1 MGNILGENFDPSIRQ
16 QIEVRQKYFGD
27 RTGGLEEGYIEK
39 RNQLLYANAPFVKL
53 CSSVNIN
60 DDIAKN
66 KLGIS
71 TNYSGNKLAKEF
83 ILFSGTSTES
93 DPFQVPVEFD
103 EDGNPTR
110 FETRVNNKLRA
121 GLNNNKSILGNQAYG
136 LGGLDFGQVP
146 QPGITDLRVN
156 HKNRGSL
163 REAQI
168 NLKAY
173 NQKQFEIIDVLYLR
187 LGYTVLLEWGHSVYI
202 DNGENLQNFNSTLSN
217 DFLDGKITDYYTAL
231 ALARTNTLAK
241 NGNYDVMIGKV
252 TNFNWSFNPDG
263 SYDINITVISI
274 GDVIESLKIDVLYG
288 TSTTLEGDK
297 KELARTKARQAVVP
311 YTGRAGVGSGGG
323 GGSAL
328 GLNTGG
334 GSGGSIVVIKSYRIL
349 KEDGVSY
356 VTVQDYLDK
365 IGGTKYT
372 TADDPTDFA
381 EYSSGGTSTVNYNE
395 ALADAEK
402 YYYSLLTNYAT
413 GITSITPGSFITT
426 TDLSALTS
434 ELGKKLR
441 SIKQLLLTGGPP
453 EDIVTSPNGKLRYH
467 QGFSGFDAL
476 DFVSINFA
484 NQPSTTGTGTTQVK
498 KFYIRLGYLLQI
510 LEKDIIFKYKNG
522 TKLQPCLTF
531 DTDDDNYFYINQ
543 YSYGADLNK
552 AISRKM
558 GFDFNAK
565 TYNLLDIPNS
575 PLEKEYGVGYLMN
588 VLINIDFL
596 SNILVNGFTSE
607 KGVILY
613 DFLDE
618 ICKAIN
624 NSFGGVN
631 KIEPVIDETENRV
644 YLIDSTPLLINE
656 DKKTKFLTNQTPSL
670 FQVYGFNP
678 LNTGTYDVNGSFIKN
693 FSIKSEITNNLA
705 TQLSIGAQ
713 AIGRVTSQNA
723 TAFQSWNQ
731 GIKDRI
737 SPQKTDPK
745 GEDPT
750 TPDTTDYT
758 ELVKEIEEL
767 IKKYQAKDITEDQ
780 IVSLI
785 KHNKT
790 TQKLFSSRLAQSSKF
805 PTAGD
810 DAFIPINLNLT
821 MYGLSGMKI
830 YQTFNINS
838 KFLPTN
844 YDKKLKFLIKKINHD
859 ISLKGWET
867 TIETLVVP
875 KTVDASS
882 NPIDITRVA
891 KKINP
896 FNNAPLAG
904 GNIPLTYPFTGAT
917 PNADKLRA
925 FIPTVGI
932 TEKFKYGIIGE
943 LSSGGDITQDLVDL
957 AIAVLTELK
966 NQINKDTNLLNLW
979 NSSSIVITAGNDV
992 YHQIDPNVSPNSR
1005 HKTGNALD
1013 IDVLD
1018 PTLRPEVDKIL
1029 SAISVTNSNISYIN
1043 EYDMPSLVLPGK
1055 GTGINN
1061 NHFHLSYGPPVGYAL
1076 AEELRA
1082 KVRIGNGQFVP
1093 ITVTF

>member
-1 MGNILGENFDPSIRQ
+1 MGNILGENFDPPIRQ

-53 CSSVNIN
+53 CSSVNID

-93 DPFQVPVEFD
+93 DPFQAPIEFD
-103 EDGNPTR
+103 DEGNPTR
-110 FETRVNNKLRA
+110 FETRVNNNLRA

-217 DFLDGKITDYYTAL
+217 SFLDGKIKDYYTAL

-241 NGNYDVMIGKV
+241 NGNYDVMVGKV

-274 GDVIESLKIDVLYG
+274 GDVIESLKVDVLYG
-288 TSTTLEGDK
+288 TSTTIEADK
-297 KELARTKARQAVVP
+297 RTLAKNKARQAIESFTISTSP
-311 YTGRAGVGSGGG
+311 LPTGAAIGGG
-323 GGSAL
+323 YSAP
-328 GLNTGG
+328 GNTTTTFQTG
-334 GSGGSIVVIKSYRIL
+334 YRII
-349 KEDGVSY
+349 KEDDTY
-356 VTVQDYLDK
+356 LTVKDYLNR
-365 IGGTKYT
+365 IGGTKHT
-372 TADDPTDFA
+372 AADDPTHIVK
-381 EYSSGGTSTVNYNE
+381 YGNYNR
-395 ALADAEK
+395 ALEDAEE
-402 YYYSLLTNYAT
+402 YYYDLLSNYIT
-413 GITSITPGSFITT
+413 GVTSITPNSNFTS
-426 TDLSALTS
+426 TDLSSLTS
-434 ELGKKLR
+434 ELGKKLK
-441 SIKQLLLTGGPP
+441 SIKELLDTGRSSNN
-453 EDIVTSPNGKLRYH
+453 IVTSSNGKVRYH
-467 QGFSGFDAL
+467 QGFSGFDAT
-476 DFVSINFA
+476 DFVMVKFA
-484 NQPSTTGTGTTQVK
+484 NQPSPTGTGTIEVRK
-498 KFYIRLGYLLQI
+498 SYIRLGYLLQI

-522 TKLQPCLTF
+522 TNLQPCLTF
-531 DTDDDNYFYINQ
+531 DTGDNNYFYVNQ

-552 AISRKM
+552 AISRKV
-558 GFDFNAK
+558 GFNFNAK

-596 SNILVNGFTSE
+596 SDILVKGFTSE

-631 KIEPVIDETENRV
+631 KIEPVIDEVENRV
-644 YLIDSTPLLINE
+644 YLIDSTPLLLNE
-656 DKKTKFLTNQTPSL
+656 DKKNKLLRNKLTSL
-670 FQVYGFNP
+670 FQVYGFDP
-678 LNTGTYDVNGSFIKN
+678 LNTGTYDVDGSFIKN

-731 GIKDRI
+731 GILDRI

-750 TPDTTDYT
+750 TPDTTNYT
-758 ELVKEIEEL
+758 LLVVEIEEL
-767 IKKYQAKDITEDQ
+767 LKKYQSKDVTEDQ
-780 IVSLI
+780 ILSLI

-805 PTAGD
+805 PTAGGE
-810 DAFIPINLNLT
+810 AFIPINLNLT
-821 MYGLSGMKI
+821 MHGLSGMKI
-830 YQTFNINS
+830 YQTFDINS

-875 KTVDASS
+875 KTVDANNS
-882 NPIDITRVA
+882 PVDITKIA
-891 KKINP
+891 KSINP
-896 FNNAPLAG
+896 FNSVPLAG

-917 PNADKLRA
+917 PNADQLRA
-925 FIPTVGI
+925 FISTVGI
-932 TEKFKYGIIGE
+932 QEKFKYGSIGE
-943 LSSGGDITQDLVDL
+943 LSSGGDITQNLVDL

-966 NQINKDTNLLNLW
+966 NQISKDANLLNLW
-979 NSSSIVITAGNDV
+979 NNGVVVITAGNDV
-992 YHQIDPNVSPNSR
+992 FHQIDPNVSPNSR

-1029 SAISVTNSNISYIN
+1029 SAIAVANSNISYIN
-1043 EYDMPSLVLPGK
+1043 EYDMPSSTG
-1055 GTGINN
+1055 GNTGINN
-1061 NHFHLSYGPPVGYAL
+1061 SHFHLSYGPSVGYA
-1076 AEELRA
+1076 ANEELRT
-1082 KVRIGNGQFVP
+1082 KIRIGNGEFVP
-1093 ITVTF
+1093 IYVTF

>member
-1 MGNILGENFDPSIRQ
+1 MGNILGENFNSSIRQ

-27 RTGGLEEGYIEK
+27 RNGGLEEGYIEK

-93 DPFQVPVEFD
+93 DPFQVPIEFD
-103 EDGNPTR
+103 DEGNPTR

-187 LGYTVLLEWGHSVYI
+187 LGYTVLLEWGHSIYI

-241 NGNYDVMIGKV
+241 SGNYDVMIGKV

-263 SYDINITVISI
+263 SYDINITLISI
-274 GDVIESLKIDVLYG
+274 GDVIESLKVDVLYG
-288 TSTTLEGDK
+288 TSTTIESDK
-297 KELARTKARQAVVP
+297 RELAKTKAKQSVESFIISTPTPSTSAAIGGG
-311 YTGRAGVGSGGG
+311 YSATGR
-323 GGSAL
+323 
-328 GLNTGG
+328 NT
-334 GSGGSIVVIKSYRIL
+334 SITSVKGYKIL
-349 KEDGVSY
+349 KEDDTY
-356 VTVQDYLDK
+356 LTVQDYLNR
-365 IGGTKYT
+365 IGGTKHT
-372 TADDPTDFA
+372 AADDPA
-381 EYSSGGTSTVNYNE
+381 HIVKYGNYNR
-395 ALADAEK
+395 ALKDAEE
-402 YYYSLLTNYAT
+402 YYYDLLNSYVT
-413 GITSITPGSFITT
+413 GTASITPGSFITT

-434 ELGKKLR
+434 ELGKKLKA
-441 SIKQLLLTGGPP
+441 IKELLLEGLPSKG
-453 EDIVTSPNGKLRYH
+453 IITSPNKKIKYH
-467 QGFSGFDAL
+467 QGFSGFDAT
-476 DFVSINFA
+476 DFLSIKFS
-484 NQPSTTGTGTTQVK
+484 NQPSPTGTGTVEVI

-522 TKLQPCLTF
+522 SDLQPCLTF
-531 DTDDDNYFYINQ
+531 DTGNDNYFYINQ

-596 SNILVNGFTSE
+596 SDILVNGFTSE

-618 ICKAIN
+618 ICKGIN

-644 YLIDSTPLLINE
+644 YLIDSTPLLLNE
-656 DKKTKFLTNQTPSL
+656 DKKTKFLTNQIPSL

-678 LNTGTYDVNGSFIKN
+678 LGTGTYDVNGSFIKN

-731 GIKDRI
+731 GIQDRI

-750 TPDTTDYT
+750 TPDTTDYA
-758 ELVKEIEEL
+758 ELVEEIEEL
-767 IKKYQAKDITEDQ
+767 LQKYQSKDITADQ
-780 IVSLI
+780 TLSLI

-810 DAFIPINLNLT
+810 EAFIPINLNLT
-821 MYGLSGMKI
+821 MHGLSGMKI

-875 KTVDASS
+875 KTVDASN

-904 GNIPLTYPFTGAT
+904 GIIPLTYPFTGAT
-917 PNADKLRA
+917 PNADKLRGTMA
-925 FIPTVGI
+925 SLGVG
-932 TEKFKYGIIGE
+932 EKFKYGSIGE
-943 LSSGGDITQDLVDL
+943 LSSGGDISASLVTL
-957 AIAVLTELK
+957 GQQVFRRLYIE
-966 NQINKDTNLLNLW
+966 INKDPALKSLW
-979 NSSSIVITAGNDV
+979 GPTTVVVTAGNDV
-992 YHQIDPNVSPNSR
+992 YHQIDPSVSPNSR
-1005 HKTGNALD
+1005 HKSGNALD

-1018 PTLRPEVDKIL
+1018 PTLRDAIDKIL
-1029 SAISVTNSNISYIN
+1029 SGISLASPNISYIN
-1043 EYDMPSLVLPGK
+1043 EYDYPSLLGRS
-1055 GTGINN
+1055 TGRNN
-1061 NHFHLSYGPPVGYAL
+1061 NHFHLSYGPAVGGAGR
-1076 AEELRA
+1076 EQIRSN
-1082 KVRIGNGQFVP
+1082 RRFINGEFTK
-1093 ITVTF
+1093 IFINI